1 MSLSVC
7 PSIST
12 CLYKCPVSYS
22 IHNWRNRETLE
33 EFIGLDPPL
42 GGLADMI
49 QDADIFAYEEIPN
62 FPVVTVPG
70 HAGR

>member
-1 MSLSVC
+1 M
-7 PSIST
+7 
-12 CLYKCPVSYS
+12 
-22 IHNWRNRETLE
+22 E

-70 HAGR
+70 HAAR